1 MTTKPTPRTRERH
14 CWNCGD
20 SMGVIEDCYY
30 DRTDTCGKSECEREA
45 RDERSSERDEAHEQ
59 LDRDRGWR

>member
-1 MTTKPTPRTRERH
+1 MSTEKKVYKSRERH

-20 SMGVIEDCYY
+20 SMGVIENRYY

-45 RDERSSERDEAHEQ
+45 RYQRNAERDEAHEQ
-59 LDRDRGWR
+59 LDRDLGW